1 MLRLILGEVGS
12 GKTGLLDRMIAGTV
26 AKKIRSYLIVPE
38 QSTVAAERRMAE
50 SVESDAPGS
59 MPKFAP
65 LVFEAT
71 NFTRL
76 ADTFFRSEGGLALRY
91 ADRTART
98 LAMWLALRRLTPTL
112 PEPPELDPASLD
124 RYLSVVR
131 ELSAGSIGPDR
142 LDEASDAIDDDRL
155 SGRLRD
161 VSRILSTYREILSE
175 HYADTENVLG
185 TLAEKMARS
194 DFFSGTAVFFDS
206 FTGFTEQQYAVIA
219 ALLGRADVTVTL
231 PLPADHAASLCYK
244 EPEKTID
251 RLTDLAVRAG
261 VPVDVTQLGGNRRAA
276 SEPIRHLTSHLFT
289 ADIKAHAR
297 EIPSDGSV
305 RIVEANDP
313 YDAARFVAADIL
325 KKTAEEHALYR
336 DFAVLSGDPE
346 LYRGILDV
354 DLARNGI
361 PFFFSRKTDLSA
373 LEPLKLV
380 TSAYRVV
387 TGDFRRGDVISVVKC
402 GFSGLSEREADE
414 LELYS
419 EVWSLSGDAFR
430 DPAPWKMN
438 PEGFTPQEETP
449 EMREKRYTYRWLD
462 DVNRAKEIVLP
473 PLRRLARR
481 SGKQSVPDH
490 CRAIYDFL
498 SELSVPNQLKER
510 ARLAAEDGDAERAE
524 LYDRFF
530 EVATDALETLSEVLS
545 DEAVSTEEFATLF
558 DLVCRTSDVGRIPSS
573 SDEVVIGS
581 ADLLRAGG
589 VRHVYLFGANEGEF
603 PGVVRGSGYFSET
616 DRERLAKV
624 GVEIGGSRELRASR
638 ELFGFLRAVSAPSSS
653 VTVVTNGLSSDLVTQ
668 RNPSSAVAR
677 IRALLPKGCDVIR
690 VSDLSPLSL
699 IRSREEALF
708 GIGRLSGDPLFP
720 PLEKALACDA
730 DARERAEKLV
740 GAAAQPL
747 SNLDRSLSREVARDL
762 FPDRMTLSHSRL
774 DAFHNCPLSYFC
786 DKILGLKTPEE
797 ATFGANH
804 VGLYVH
810 AVLEEFF
817 KRPRRDPESMGP
829 KEIHRFVGD
838 FSRDYLAKV
847 GQGRENTP
855 RLAYLFDKLR
865 LSTEL
870 LVQHVQ
876 EELYEGDFKKSFTE
890 LPLVPDD
897 RPEQLGDNP
906 TALRVTGVGE
916 DGGGTLYIRG
926 TVDRVDVAKIGDDAY
941 LRVVDYKTG
950 KKELDLRDV
959 DKGDSPQLLLYL
971 FALLK
976 NRNPAFE
983 KQLGVPMDRVHPA
996 AVRYLHAVTEKTK
1009 FDAPPASD
1017 DDVLEQYEKTITQ
1030 NGCYLDDD
1038 AVFRAMDR
1046 TDDHRFSPDPEQLRK
1061 NAKRADRKKTVAT
1074 EEEFRELLEKIEEN
1088 LRRDVGR
1095 MRSGCIPATPGADAC
1110 RRCKM
1115 APICRKEP
1123 GRAREAAEDGDA

>member
-12 GKTGLLDRMIAGTV
+12 GKTRELDRLIADAVRQKT
-26 AKKIRSYLIVPE
+26 RSYLIVPE
-38 QSTVAAERRMAE
+38 QSTVSAERRMAE
-50 SVESDAPGS
+50 NLPPDS
-59 MPKFAP
+59 P

-98 LAMWLALRRLTPTL
+98 LAMWLALRRLTPHL
-112 PEPPELDPASLD
+112 PEAPELDPASLD
-124 RYLSVVR
+124 RYLSVMR
-131 ELSAGSIGPDR
+131 ELTAGRVDAERLTQAADEIPD
-142 LDEASDAIDDDRL
+142 ERL

-161 VSRILSTYREILSE
+161 VSLILSTYREILSS

-206 FTGFTEQQYAVIA
+206 FTGFTEQQYAVIS
-219 ALLGRADVTVTL
+219 ALLGTADVTVTL
-231 PLPADHAASLCYK
+231 PLPVEYATSLCYK
-244 EPEKTID
+244 EPEKTLR
-251 RLTDLAVRAG
+251 RLTDLAKAAG
-261 VPVDVTQLGGNRRAA
+261 VRVDVTQLGGNIRTP

-289 ADIKAHAR
+289 ADLKAHASDL
-297 EIPSDGSV
+297 PSDGSV
-305 RIVEANDP
+305 RLVEANDP
-313 YDAARFVAADIL
+313 YEAARFVSADIL
-325 KKTAEEHALYR
+325 KKTAEDGSLFR

-361 PFFFSRKTDLSA
+361 PFFFSRKSDLSA

-402 GFSGLSEREADE
+402 GFSGLTDREADE

-438 PEGFTPQEETP
+438 PEGFERREENP
-449 EMREKRYTYRWLD
+449 EDRDKRYTYRWLD
-462 DVNRAKEIVLP
+462 DVNRAKEKVLP
-473 PLRRLARR
+473 PLRRLAGQ
-481 SGKQSVPDH
+481 SKKQSVPAH
-490 CRAIYDFL
+490 CRALYAFL
-498 SELSVPNQLKER
+498 SELSVPKQLLER
-510 ARLAAEDGDAERAE
+510 AVRAAEDGDRERAE

-530 EVATDALETLSEVLS
+530 DVATGALETLAEMLS
-545 DEAVSTEEFATLF
+545 DEVVTTDEFSTLF

-603 PGVVRGSGYFSET
+603 PGIVRGSGYFSET
-616 DRERLAKV
+616 DRERLAAV
-624 GVEIGGSRELRASR
+624 GVEIGGTRDLRASR
-638 ELFGFLRAVSAPSSS
+638 ELFGFLRAVSAPTAS
-653 VTVVTNGLSSDLVTQ
+653 VTVITNGLSADLVGQ
-668 RNPSSAVAR
+668 RTPSSAVAR
-677 IRALLPKGCDVIR
+677 IRALLPDGYDEIK
-690 VSDLSPLSL
+690 VSDLPPIAL
-699 IRSREEALF
+699 IRSREGALF
-708 GIGRLSGDPLFP
+708 DVGRLSDDPLFP
-720 PLEKALACDA
+720 PLTRALAD
-730 DARERAEKLV
+730 DGDVKERAEKLV
-740 GAAAQPL
+740 RAAKRSISNNDLLL
-747 SNLDRSLSREVARDL
+747 SKEVAEGL

-774 DAFHNCPLSYFC
+774 DAFHDCPFSYFL
-786 DKILGLKTPEE
+786 DRVLGLKATEE

-804 VGLYVH
+804 IGLYVH

-817 KRPRRDPESMGP
+817 HRPDRDPESMGP
-829 KEIHRFVGD
+829 KEIRRFVED
-838 FSRDYLAKV
+838 FSRDYLAGV
-847 GQGRENTP
+847 GQGLENTP

-865 LSTEL
+865 RSTEL

-876 EELYEGDFKKSFTE
+876 EEISEGEFNRSFTE

-897 RPEQLGDNP
+897 VPEKLADNP
-906 TALRVTGVGE
+906 TALRVTGFTD
-916 DGGGTLYIRG
+916 DGGGTLYVNG
-926 TVDRVDVAKIGDDAY
+926 TVDRVDVAKLGDDVY

-950 KKELDLRDV
+950 SKELDLKDV
-959 DKGDSPQLLLYL
+959 ERGDSPQLLLYL

-976 NRNPAFE
+976 NRNADFE
-983 KQLGVPMDRVHPA
+983 KKLGVPMDRVHPA
-996 AVRYLHAVTEKTK
+996 AVRYLHAVTEKAK
-1009 FDAPPASD
+1009 LDVPPKSD
-1017 DDVLEQYEKTITQ
+1017 DAVLEEYEKTITQ

-1038 AVFRAMDR
+1038 AVFRAMDHS
-1046 TDDHRFSPDPEQLRK
+1046 DDHRFSPDPAELRK
-1061 NAKRADRKKTVAT
+1061 KANSKKGKKLLAT
-1074 EEEFRELLEKIEEN
+1074 EPEFEKLLEKIEEN
-1088 LRRDVGR
+1088 LRADVKR
-1095 MRSGCIPATPGADAC
+1095 MRSGCIPATPGVAAC
-1110 RRCKM
+1110 RYCRM
-1115 APICRKEP
+1115 ASVCRKAP
-1123 GRAREAAEDGDA
+1123 GLAFDPSDEGD

>member
-12 GKTGLLDRMIAGTV
+12 GKTRELDRLIADAVRQKT
-26 AKKIRSYLIVPE
+26 RSYLIVPE
-38 QSTVAAERRMAE
+38 QSTVSAERRMAE
-50 SVESDAPGS
+50 NLPPDS
-59 MPKFAP
+59 P

-98 LAMWLALRRLTPTL
+98 LAMWLALRRLTPQL

-124 RYLSVVR
+124 RYLSVMR
-131 ELSAGSIGPDR
+131 ELTAGRVDAERLTQAADEIPD
-142 LDEASDAIDDDRL
+142 ERL

-161 VSRILSTYREILSE
+161 VSLILSTYREILSA

-206 FTGFTEQQYAVIA
+206 FTGFTEQQYAVIS
-219 ALLGRADVTVTL
+219 ALLGTADVTVTL
-231 PLPADHAASLCYK
+231 PLPVEYATSLCYK
-244 EPEKTID
+244 EPEKTLR
-251 RLTDLAVRAG
+251 RLTDLAKAAG
-261 VPVDVTQLGGNRRAA
+261 VRVDVTQLGGNIRTP

-289 ADIKAHAR
+289 ADLKAHASDL
-297 EIPSDGSV
+297 PSDGSV
-305 RIVEANDP
+305 RLVEANDP
-313 YDAARFVAADIL
+313 YEAARFVSADIL
-325 KKTAEEHALYR
+325 KKTAEDGSLFR

-361 PFFFSRKTDLSA
+361 PFFFSRKSDLSA

-402 GFSGLSEREADE
+402 GFSGLTDREADE

-438 PEGFTPQEETP
+438 PEGFERREENP
-449 EMREKRYTYRWLD
+449 EDRDKRYTYRWLD
-462 DVNRAKEIVLP
+462 DVNRAKEKVLP
-473 PLRRLARR
+473 PLRRLAGQ
-481 SGKQSVPDH
+481 SKKQSVPAH
-490 CRAIYDFL
+490 CRALYAFL
-498 SELSVPNQLKER
+498 SELSVPKQLLER
-510 ARLAAEDGDAERAE
+510 AVRAAEDGDRERAE

-530 EVATDALETLSEVLS
+530 DVATGALETLAEMLS
-545 DEAVSTEEFATLF
+545 DEVVTTDEFSTLF

-603 PGVVRGSGYFSET
+603 PGIVRGSGYFSET
-616 DRERLAKV
+616 DRERLAAV
-624 GVEIGGSRELRASR
+624 GVEIGGTRDLRASR
-638 ELFGFLRAVSAPSSS
+638 ELFGFLRAVSAPTAS
-653 VTVVTNGLSSDLVTQ
+653 VTVITNGLSADLVGQ
-668 RNPSSAVAR
+668 RTPSSAVAR
-677 IRALLPKGCDVIR
+677 IRALLPDGYDEIK
-690 VSDLSPLSL
+690 VSDLPPIAL
-699 IRSREEALF
+699 IRSREGALF
-708 GIGRLSGDPLFP
+708 DVGRLSDDPLFP
-720 PLEKALACDA
+720 PLTRALAD
-730 DARERAEKLV
+730 DGDVKERAEKLV
-740 GAAAQPL
+740 RAAKRSISNYDLLL
-747 SNLDRSLSREVARDL
+747 SKEVAEGL

-774 DAFHNCPLSYFC
+774 DAFHDCPFSYFL
-786 DKILGLKTPEE
+786 DRVLGLKATEE

-804 VGLYVH
+804 IGLYVH

-817 KRPRRDPESMGP
+817 HRPDRDPESMGP
-829 KEIHRFVGD
+829 KEIRRFVED
-838 FSRDYLAKV
+838 FSRDYLAGV
-847 GQGRENTP
+847 GQGLENTP

-865 LSTEL
+865 RSTEL

-876 EELYEGDFKKSFTE
+876 EEISEGEFNRSFTE

-897 RPEQLGDNP
+897 VPEKLADNP
-906 TALRVTGVGE
+906 TALRVTGFTD
-916 DGGGTLYIRG
+916 DGGGTLYVNG
-926 TVDRVDVAKIGDDAY
+926 TVDRVDVAKLGDDVY

-950 KKELDLRDV
+950 SKELDLKDV
-959 DKGDSPQLLLYL
+959 ERGDSPQLLLYL

-976 NRNPAFE
+976 NRNADFE
-983 KQLGVPMDRVHPA
+983 KKLGVPMDRVHPA
-996 AVRYLHAVTEKTK
+996 AVRYLHAVTEKAK
-1009 FDAPPASD
+1009 LDVPPESD
-1017 DDVLEQYEKTITQ
+1017 DAVLEEYEKTITQ

-1038 AVFRAMDR
+1038 AVFRAMDHS
-1046 TDDHRFSPDPEQLRK
+1046 DDHRFSPDPAELRK
-1061 NAKRADRKKTVAT
+1061 KANSKKGKKLLAT
-1074 EEEFRELLEKIEEN
+1074 EPEFEKLLEKIEEN
-1088 LRRDVGR
+1088 LRADVKR
-1095 MRSGCIPATPGADAC
+1095 MRSGCIPATPGVAAC
-1110 RRCKM
+1110 RYCRM
-1115 APICRKEP
+1115 ASVCRKAP
-1123 GRAREAAEDGDA
+1123 GLAFDPSDEGD

>member
-12 GKTGLLDRMIAGTV
+12 GKTRELDRLIADAVRQKT
-26 AKKIRSYLIVPE
+26 RSYLIVPE
-38 QSTVAAERRMAE
+38 QSTVSAERRMAE
-50 SVESDAPGS
+50 NLPPDS
-59 MPKFAP
+59 P

-98 LAMWLALRRLTPTL
+98 LAMWLALRRLTPRL

-124 RYLSVVR
+124 RYLSVMR
-131 ELSAGSIGPDR
+131 ELTAGRVDAERLTQAADEIPD
-142 LDEASDAIDDDRL
+142 ERL

-161 VSRILSTYREILSE
+161 VSLILSTYREILSS

-206 FTGFTEQQYAVIA
+206 FTGFTEQQYAVIS
-219 ALLGRADVTVTL
+219 ALLGTADVTVTL
-231 PLPADHAASLCYK
+231 PLPVEYATSLCYK
-244 EPEKTID
+244 EPEKTLR
-251 RLTDLAVRAG
+251 RLTDLAKAAG
-261 VPVDVTQLGGNRRAA
+261 VRVDVTQLGGNIRTP

-289 ADIKAHAR
+289 ADLKAHASDL
-297 EIPSDGSV
+297 PSDGSV
-305 RIVEANDP
+305 RLVEANDP
-313 YDAARFVAADIL
+313 YEAARFVSADIL
-325 KKTAEEHALYR
+325 KKTAEDGSLFR

-361 PFFFSRKTDLSA
+361 PFFFSRKSDLSA

-402 GFSGLSEREADE
+402 GFSGLTDREADE

-438 PEGFTPQEETP
+438 PEGFERREENP
-449 EMREKRYTYRWLD
+449 EDRDKRYTYRWLD
-462 DVNRAKEIVLP
+462 DVNRAKEKVLP
-473 PLRRLARR
+473 PLRRLAGQ
-481 SGKQSVPDH
+481 SKKQSVPAH
-490 CRAIYDFL
+490 CRALYAFL
-498 SELSVPNQLKER
+498 SELSVPKQLLER
-510 ARLAAEDGDAERAE
+510 AVRAAEDGDRERAE

-530 EVATDALETLSEVLS
+530 DVATGALETLAEMLS
-545 DEAVSTEEFATLF
+545 DEVVTTDEFSTLF

-603 PGVVRGSGYFSET
+603 PGIVRGSGYFSET
-616 DRERLAKV
+616 DRERLAAV
-624 GVEIGGSRELRASR
+624 GVEIGGTRDLRASR
-638 ELFGFLRAVSAPSSS
+638 ELFGFLRAVSAPTAS
-653 VTVVTNGLSSDLVTQ
+653 VTVITNGLSADLVGQ
-668 RNPSSAVAR
+668 RTPSSAVAR
-677 IRALLPKGCDVIR
+677 IRALLPDGYDEIK
-690 VSDLSPLSL
+690 VSDLPPIAL
-699 IRSREEALF
+699 IRSREGALF
-708 GIGRLSGDPLFP
+708 DVGRLSDDPLFP
-720 PLEKALACDA
+720 PLTRALAD
-730 DARERAEKLV
+730 DGDVKERAEKLV
-740 GAAAQPL
+740 RAAKRSISNNDLLL
-747 SNLDRSLSREVARDL
+747 SKEVAEGL

-774 DAFHNCPLSYFC
+774 DAFHDCPFSYFL
-786 DKILGLKTPEE
+786 DRVLGLKATEE

-804 VGLYVH
+804 IGLYVH

-817 KRPRRDPESMGP
+817 HRPDRDPESMGP
-829 KEIHRFVGD
+829 KEIRRFVED
-838 FSRDYLAKV
+838 FSRDYLAGV
-847 GQGRENTP
+847 GQGLENTP

-865 LSTEL
+865 RSTEL

-876 EELYEGDFKKSFTE
+876 EEISEGEFNRSFTE

-897 RPEQLGDNP
+897 VPEKLADNP
-906 TALRVTGVGE
+906 TALRVTGFTD
-916 DGGGTLYIRG
+916 DGGGTLYVNG
-926 TVDRVDVAKIGDDAY
+926 TVDRVDVAKLGDDVY

-950 KKELDLRDV
+950 SKELDLKDV
-959 DKGDSPQLLLYL
+959 ERGDSPQLLLYL

-976 NRNPAFE
+976 NRNADFE
-983 KQLGVPMDRVHPA
+983 KKLGVPMDRVHPA
-996 AVRYLHAVTEKTK
+996 AVRYLHAVTEKAK
-1009 FDAPPASD
+1009 LDVPPESD
-1017 DDVLEQYEKTITQ
+1017 DAVLEEYEKTITQ

-1038 AVFRAMDR
+1038 AVFRAMDHS
-1046 TDDHRFSPDPEQLRK
+1046 DDHRFSPDPAELRK
-1061 NAKRADRKKTVAT
+1061 KANSKKGKKLLAT
-1074 EEEFRELLEKIEEN
+1074 EPEFEKLLEKIEEN
-1088 LRRDVGR
+1088 LRADVKR
-1095 MRSGCIPATPGADAC
+1095 MRSGCIPATPGVAAC
-1110 RRCKM
+1110 RYCRM
-1115 APICRKEP
+1115 ASVCRKAP
-1123 GRAREAAEDGDA
+1123 GLAFDPSDEGD

>member
-12 GKTGLLDRMIAGTV
+12 GKTRELDRLIADAVRQKT
-26 AKKIRSYLIVPE
+26 RSYLIVPE
-38 QSTVAAERRMAE
+38 QSTVSAERRMAE
-50 SVESDAPGS
+50 NLPPDS
-59 MPKFAP
+59 P

-98 LAMWLALRRLTPTL
+98 LAMWLALRRLTPHL
-112 PEPPELDPASLD
+112 PEAPELDPASLD
-124 RYLSVVR
+124 RYLSVMR
-131 ELSAGSIGPDR
+131 ELTAGRVDAERLTQAADEIPD
-142 LDEASDAIDDDRL
+142 ERL

-161 VSRILSTYREILSE
+161 VSLILSTYREILSA

-206 FTGFTEQQYAVIA
+206 FTGFTEQQYAVIS
-219 ALLGRADVTVTL
+219 ALLGTADVTVTL
-231 PLPADHAASLCYK
+231 PLPVEYATSLCYK
-244 EPEKTID
+244 EPEKTLR
-251 RLTDLAVRAG
+251 RLTDLAKAAG
-261 VPVDVTQLGGNRRAA
+261 VRVDVTQLGGNIRTP

-289 ADIKAHAR
+289 ADLKAHASDL
-297 EIPSDGSV
+297 PSDGSV
-305 RIVEANDP
+305 RLVEANDP
-313 YDAARFVAADIL
+313 YEAARFVSADIL
-325 KKTAEEHALYR
+325 KKTAEDGSLFR

-361 PFFFSRKTDLSA
+361 PFFFSRKSDLSA

-402 GFSGLSEREADE
+402 GFSGLTDREADE

-438 PEGFTPQEETP
+438 PEGFERREENP
-449 EMREKRYTYRWLD
+449 EDRDKRYTYRWLD
-462 DVNRAKEIVLP
+462 DVNRAKEKVLP
-473 PLRRLARR
+473 PLRRLAGQ
-481 SGKQSVPDH
+481 SKKQSVPAH
-490 CRAIYDFL
+490 CRALYAFL
-498 SELSVPNQLKER
+498 SELSVPKQLLER
-510 ARLAAEDGDAERAE
+510 AVRAAEDGDRERAE

-530 EVATDALETLSEVLS
+530 DVATGALETLAEMLS
-545 DEAVSTEEFATLF
+545 DEVVTTDEFSTLF

-603 PGVVRGSGYFSET
+603 PGIVRGSGYFSET
-616 DRERLAKV
+616 DRERLAAV
-624 GVEIGGSRELRASR
+624 GVEIGGTRDLRASR
-638 ELFGFLRAVSAPSSS
+638 ELFGFLRAVSAPTAS
-653 VTVVTNGLSSDLVTQ
+653 VTVITNGLSADLVGQ

-677 IRALLPKGCDVIR
+677 IRALLPVGFDEIK
-690 VSDLSPLSL
+690 VSDLPPIAL
-699 IRSREEALF
+699 IRSREGALF
-708 GIGRLSGDPLFP
+708 DVGRLSDDPLFS
-720 PLEKALACDA
+720 PLTRALAD
-730 DARERAEKLV
+730 DGDVKERAEKLV
-740 GAAAQPL
+740 RAAKRSISNYDLLL
-747 SNLDRSLSREVARDL
+747 SKEVAEGL

-774 DAFHNCPLSYFC
+774 DAFHDCPFSYFL
-786 DKILGLKTPEE
+786 DRVLGLKATEE

-804 VGLYVH
+804 IGLYVH

-817 KRPRRDPESMGP
+817 HRPDRDPESMGP
-829 KEIHRFVGD
+829 KEIRRFVED
-838 FSRDYLAKV
+838 FSRDYLAGV
-847 GQGRENTP
+847 GQGLENTP

-865 LSTEL
+865 RSTEL

-876 EELYEGDFKKSFTE
+876 EEISEGEFNRSFTE

-897 RPEQLGDNP
+897 VPEKLADNP
-906 TALRVTGVGE
+906 TALRVTGFTD
-916 DGGGTLYIRG
+916 DGGGTLYVNG
-926 TVDRVDVAKIGDDAY
+926 TVDRVDVAKLGDDVY

-950 KKELDLRDV
+950 SKELDLKDV
-959 DKGDSPQLLLYL
+959 ERGDSPQLLLYL

-976 NRNPAFE
+976 NRNADFE
-983 KQLGVPMDRVHPA
+983 KKLGVPMDRVHPA
-996 AVRYLHAVTEKTK
+996 AVRYLHAVTEKAK
-1009 FDAPPASD
+1009 LDVPPESD
-1017 DDVLEQYEKTITQ
+1017 DAVLEEYEKTITQ

-1038 AVFRAMDR
+1038 AVFRAMDHS
-1046 TDDHRFSPDPEQLRK
+1046 DDHRFSPDPAELRK
-1061 NAKRADRKKTVAT
+1061 KANSKKGKKLLAT
-1074 EEEFRELLEKIEEN
+1074 ELEFEKLLEKIEEN
-1088 LRRDVGR
+1088 LRADVKR
-1095 MRSGCIPATPGADAC
+1095 MRSGCIPATPGVAAC
-1110 RRCKM
+1110 RYCRM
-1115 APICRKEP
+1115 ASVCRKAP
-1123 GRAREAAEDGDA
+1123 GLAFDPSDEGD

>member
-12 GKTGLLDRMIAGTV
+12 GKTRELDRLIADAVRQKT
-26 AKKIRSYLIVPE
+26 RSYLIVPE
-38 QSTVAAERRMAE
+38 QSTVSAERRMAE
-50 SVESDAPGS
+50 NLPPDS
-59 MPKFAP
+59 P

-98 LAMWLALRRLTPTL
+98 LAMWLALRRLTPHL
-112 PEPPELDPASLD
+112 PEAPELDPASLD
-124 RYLSVVR
+124 RYLSVMR
-131 ELSAGSIGPDR
+131 ELTAGRVDAERLTQAADEIPD
-142 LDEASDAIDDDRL
+142 ERL

-161 VSRILSTYREILSE
+161 VSLILSTYREILSS

-206 FTGFTEQQYAVIA
+206 FTGFTEQQYAVIS
-219 ALLGRADVTVTL
+219 ALLGTADVTVTL
-231 PLPADHAASLCYK
+231 PLPVEYATSLCYK
-244 EPEKTID
+244 EPEKTLR
-251 RLTDLAVRAG
+251 RLTDLAKAAG
-261 VPVDVTQLGGNRRAA
+261 VRVDVTQLGGNIRTP

-289 ADIKAHAR
+289 ADLKAHASDL
-297 EIPSDGSV
+297 PSDGSV
-305 RIVEANDP
+305 RLVEANDP
-313 YDAARFVAADIL
+313 YEAARFVSADIL
-325 KKTAEEHALYR
+325 KKTAEDGSLFR

-361 PFFFSRKTDLSA
+361 PFFFSRKSDLSA

-402 GFSGLSEREADE
+402 GFSGLTDREADE

-438 PEGFTPQEETP
+438 PEGFERREENP
-449 EMREKRYTYRWLD
+449 EDRDKRYTYRWLD
-462 DVNRAKEIVLP
+462 DVNRAKEKVLP
-473 PLRRLARR
+473 PLRRLAGQ
-481 SGKQSVPDH
+481 SKKQSVPAH
-490 CRAIYDFL
+490 CRALYAFL
-498 SELSVPNQLKER
+498 SELSVPKQLLER
-510 ARLAAEDGDAERAE
+510 AVRAAEDGDRERAE

-530 EVATDALETLSEVLS
+530 DVATGALETLAEMLS
-545 DEAVSTEEFATLF
+545 DEVVTTDEFSTLF

-603 PGVVRGSGYFSET
+603 PGIVRGSGYFSET
-616 DRERLAKV
+616 DRERLAAV
-624 GVEIGGSRELRASR
+624 GVEIGGTRDLRASR
-638 ELFGFLRAVSAPSSS
+638 ELFGFLRAVSAPTAS
-653 VTVVTNGLSSDLVTQ
+653 VTVITNGLSADLVGQ

-677 IRALLPKGCDVIR
+677 IRALLPDGYDEIK
-690 VSDLSPLSL
+690 VSDLPPIAL
-699 IRSREEALF
+699 IRSREGALF
-708 GIGRLSGDPLFP
+708 DVGRLSDDPLFP
-720 PLEKALACDA
+720 PLTRALAD
-730 DARERAEKLV
+730 DGDVKERAEKLV
-740 GAAAQPL
+740 RAAKRSISNNDLLL
-747 SNLDRSLSREVARDL
+747 SKEVAEGL

-774 DAFHNCPLSYFC
+774 DAFHDCPFSYFL
-786 DKILGLKTPEE
+786 DRVLGLKATEE

-804 VGLYVH
+804 IGLYVH

-817 KRPRRDPESMGP
+817 HRPDRDPESMGP
-829 KEIHRFVGD
+829 KEIRRFVED
-838 FSRDYLAKV
+838 FSRDYLAGV
-847 GQGRENTP
+847 GQGLENTP

-865 LSTEL
+865 RSTEL

-876 EELYEGDFKKSFTE
+876 EEISEGEFNRSFTE

-897 RPEQLGDNP
+897 VPEKLADNP
-906 TALRVTGVGE
+906 TALRVTGFTD
-916 DGGGTLYIRG
+916 DGGGTLYVNG
-926 TVDRVDVAKIGDDAY
+926 TVDRVDVAKLGDDVY

-950 KKELDLRDV
+950 SKELDLKDV
-959 DKGDSPQLLLYL
+959 ERGDSPQLLLYL

-976 NRNPAFE
+976 NRNADFE
-983 KQLGVPMDRVHPA
+983 KKLGVPMDRVHPA
-996 AVRYLHAVTEKTK
+996 AVRYLHAVTEKAK
-1009 FDAPPASD
+1009 LDVPPESD
-1017 DDVLEQYEKTITQ
+1017 DAVLEEYEKTITQ

-1038 AVFRAMDR
+1038 AVFRAMDHS
-1046 TDDHRFSPDPEQLRK
+1046 DDHRFSPDPAELRK
-1061 NAKRADRKKTVAT
+1061 KANSKKGKKLLAT
-1074 EEEFRELLEKIEEN
+1074 ELEFEKLLEKIEEN
-1088 LRRDVGR
+1088 LRADVKR
-1095 MRSGCIPATPGADAC
+1095 MRSGCIPATPGVAAC
-1110 RRCKM
+1110 RYCRM
-1115 APICRKEP
+1115 ASVCRKAP
-1123 GRAREAAEDGDA
+1123 GLAFDPSDEGD

>member
-12 GKTGLLDRMIAGTV
+12 GKTRELDRLIADAVRQKT
-26 AKKIRSYLIVPE
+26 RSYLIVPE
-38 QSTVAAERRMAE
+38 QSTVSAERRMAE
-50 SVESDAPGS
+50 NLPPDS
-59 MPKFAP
+59 P

-98 LAMWLALRRLTPTL
+98 LAMWLALRRLTPHL

-124 RYLSVVR
+124 RYLSVMR
-131 ELSAGSIGPDR
+131 ELTAGRVDAERLTQAADEIPDG
-142 LDEASDAIDDDRL
+142 RL

-161 VSRILSTYREILSE
+161 VSLILSTYREILSA

-185 TLAEKMARS
+185 TLAEKMACS

-206 FTGFTEQQYAVIA
+206 FTGFTEQQYAVIS
-219 ALLGRADVTVTL
+219 ALLGTADVTVTL
-231 PLPADHAASLCYK
+231 PLPVEYATSLCYK
-244 EPEKTID
+244 EPEKALR
-251 RLTDLAVRAG
+251 RLTDLAKAAG
-261 VPVDVTQLGGNRRAA
+261 VRVDVTQLGGNIRTP

-289 ADIKAHAR
+289 ADLKAHASDL
-297 EIPSDGSV
+297 PSDGSV
-305 RIVEANDP
+305 RLVEANDP
-313 YDAARFVAADIL
+313 YEAARFVSADIL
-325 KKTAEEHALYR
+325 KKTAEDGSLFR

-361 PFFFSRKTDLSA
+361 PFFFSRKSDLSA

-402 GFSGLSEREADE
+402 GFSGLTDREADE

-430 DPAPWKMN
+430 DPAPWEMN
-438 PEGFTPQEETP
+438 PEGFERREENP
-449 EMREKRYTYRWLD
+449 EDRDKRYTYRWLD
-462 DVNRAKEIVLP
+462 DVNRTKEKVLP
-473 PLRRLARR
+473 PLRRLAGQ
-481 SGKQSVPDH
+481 SKKQSVPAH
-490 CRAIYDFL
+490 CRALYAFL
-498 SELSVPNQLKER
+498 SELSVPKQLLER
-510 ARLAAEDGDAERAE
+510 AVRAAEDGDRERAE

-530 EVATDALETLSEVLS
+530 DVATGALETLAEMLS
-545 DEAVSTEEFATLF
+545 DEVVTTDEFSTLF

-603 PGVVRGSGYFSET
+603 PGIVRGSGYFSET
-616 DRERLAKV
+616 DRERLAAV
-624 GVEIGGSRELRASR
+624 GVEIGGTRDLRASR
-638 ELFGFLRAVSAPSSS
+638 ELFGFLRAVSAPTAS
-653 VTVVTNGLSSDLVTQ
+653 VTVITNGLSADLVGQ

-677 IRALLPKGCDVIR
+677 IRALLPVGFDEIK
-690 VSDLSPLSL
+690 VSDLPPIAL
-699 IRSREEALF
+699 IRSREGALF
-708 GIGRLSGDPLFP
+708 DVGRLSDDPLFS
-720 PLEKALACDA
+720 PLTRALAD
-730 DARERAEKLV
+730 DGDVKERAEKLV
-740 GAAAQPL
+740 RAAKRPISNYDLLL
-747 SNLDRSLSREVARDL
+747 SKEVAEGL

-774 DAFHNCPLSYFC
+774 DAFHDCPFSYFL
-786 DKILGLKTPEE
+786 DRVLGLKATEE

-804 VGLYVH
+804 IGLYVH

-817 KRPRRDPESMGP
+817 HRPDRDPESMGP
-829 KEIHRFVGD
+829 KEIRRFVED
-838 FSRDYLAKV
+838 FSRDYLAGV
-847 GQGRENTP
+847 GQGLENTP

-865 LSTEL
+865 RSTEL

-876 EELYEGDFKKSFTE
+876 EEISEGEFNRSFTE

-897 RPEQLGDNP
+897 VPEKLADNP
-906 TALRVTGVGE
+906 TALRVTGFTD
-916 DGGGTLYIRG
+916 DGGGTLYVNG
-926 TVDRVDVAKIGDDAY
+926 TVDRVDVAKLGDDVY

-950 KKELDLRDV
+950 SKELDLKDV
-959 DKGDSPQLLLYL
+959 ERGDSPQLLLYL

-976 NRNPAFE
+976 NRNADFE
-983 KQLGVPMDRVHPA
+983 KKLGVPMERVHPA
-996 AVRYLHAVTEKTK
+996 AVRYLHAVTEKAK
-1009 FDAPPASD
+1009 LDVPPESD
-1017 DDVLEQYEKTITQ
+1017 DAVLEEYEKTITQ

-1038 AVFRAMDR
+1038 AVFRAMDHS
-1046 TDDHRFSPDPEQLRK
+1046 DDHRFSPDPAELRK
-1061 NAKRADRKKTVAT
+1061 KANSKKGKKLLAT
-1074 EEEFRELLEKIEEN
+1074 EPEFEKLLEKIEEN
-1088 LRRDVGR
+1088 LRADVKR
-1095 MRSGCIPATPGADAC
+1095 MRSGCIPATPGVAAC
-1110 RRCKM
+1110 RYCRM
-1115 APICRKEP
+1115 ASVCRKAP
-1123 GRAREAAEDGDA
+1123 GLAFDPSDEGD

>member
-12 GKTGLLDRMIAGTV
+12 GKTRELDRLIADAVRQKT
-26 AKKIRSYLIVPE
+26 RSYLIVPE
-38 QSTVAAERRMAE
+38 QSTVSAERRMAE
-50 SVESDAPGS
+50 NLPPDS
-59 MPKFAP
+59 P

-98 LAMWLALRRLTPTL
+98 LAMWLALRRLTPRL

-124 RYLSVVR
+124 RYLSVMR
-131 ELSAGSIGPDR
+131 ELTAGRVDAERLTQAADEIPD
-142 LDEASDAIDDDRL
+142 ERL

-161 VSRILSTYREILSE
+161 VSLILSTYREILSA

-206 FTGFTEQQYAVIA
+206 FTGFTEQQYAVIS
-219 ALLGRADVTVTL
+219 ALLGKADVTVTL
-231 PLPADHAASLCYK
+231 PLPVEYATSLCYK
-244 EPEKTID
+244 EPEKTLR
-251 RLTDLAVRAG
+251 RLTDLAKAAG
-261 VPVDVTQLGGNRRAA
+261 VRVDVTQLGGNIRTP
-276 SEPIRHLTSHLFT
+276 SELIRHLTSHLFT
-289 ADIKAHAR
+289 ADLKAHASDL
-297 EIPSDGSV
+297 PSDGSV
-305 RIVEANDP
+305 RLVEANDP
-313 YDAARFVAADIL
+313 YEAARFVSADIL
-325 KKTAEEHALYR
+325 KKTAEDGSLFR

-361 PFFFSRKTDLSA
+361 PFFFSRKSDLSA

-402 GFSGLSEREADE
+402 GFSGLTDREADE

-438 PEGFTPQEETP
+438 PEGFERREENP
-449 EMREKRYTYRWLD
+449 EDRDKRYTYRWLD
-462 DVNRAKEIVLP
+462 DVNRAKEKVLP
-473 PLRRLARR
+473 PLRRLAEQ
-481 SGKQSVPDH
+481 SKKQSVPAH
-490 CRAIYDFL
+490 CRALYAFL
-498 SELSVPNQLKER
+498 SELSVPKQLLER
-510 ARLAAEDGDAERAE
+510 AVRAAEDGDRERAE

-530 EVATDALETLSEVLS
+530 DVATGALETLAEMLS
-545 DEAVSTEEFATLF
+545 DEVVTTDEFSTLF

-603 PGVVRGSGYFSET
+603 PGIVRGSGYFSET
-616 DRERLAKV
+616 DRERLAAV
-624 GVEIGGSRELRASR
+624 GVEIGGTRDLRASR
-638 ELFGFLRAVSAPSSS
+638 ELFGFLRAVSAPTAS
-653 VTVVTNGLSSDLVTQ
+653 VTVITNGLSADLVGQ

-677 IRALLPKGCDVIR
+677 IRALLPDGYDEIK
-690 VSDLSPLSL
+690 VSDLPPIAL
-699 IRSREEALF
+699 IRSREGALF
-708 GIGRLSGDPLFP
+708 DVGRLSDDPLFS
-720 PLEKALACDA
+720 PLTRALAEDG
-730 DARERAEKLV
+730 DVKERAEKLV
-740 GAAAQPL
+740 RAAKRPISNYDLLL
-747 SNLDRSLSREVARDL
+747 SKEVAEGL

-774 DAFHNCPLSYFC
+774 DAFHDCPFSYFL
-786 DKILGLKTPEE
+786 DRVLGLKATEE

-804 VGLYVH
+804 IGLYVH

-817 KRPRRDPESMGP
+817 HRPDRDPESMGP
-829 KEIHRFVGD
+829 KEIRRFVED
-838 FSRDYLAKV
+838 FSRDYLAGV
-847 GQGRENTP
+847 GQGLENTP

-865 LSTEL
+865 RSTEL

-876 EELYEGDFKKSFTE
+876 EEISEGEFNRSFTE

-897 RPEQLGDNP
+897 VPEKLADNP
-906 TALRVTGVGE
+906 TALRVTGFTD
-916 DGGGTLYIRG
+916 DGGGTLYVNG
-926 TVDRVDVAKIGDDAY
+926 TVDRVDVAKLGDDVY

-950 KKELDLRDV
+950 SKELDLKDV
-959 DKGDSPQLLLYL
+959 ERGDSPQLLLYL

-976 NRNPAFE
+976 NRNADFE
-983 KQLGVPMDRVHPA
+983 KKLGVPMDRVHPA
-996 AVRYLHAVTEKTK
+996 AVRYLHAVTEKAK
-1009 FDAPPASD
+1009 LDVPPESD
-1017 DDVLEQYEKTITQ
+1017 DAVLEEYEKTITQ

-1038 AVFRAMDR
+1038 AVFRAMDHS
-1046 TDDHRFSPDPEQLRK
+1046 DDHRFSPDPAELRK
-1061 NAKRADRKKTVAT
+1061 KANSKKGKKLLAT
-1074 EEEFRELLEKIEEN
+1074 EPEFEKLLEKIEEN
-1088 LRRDVGR
+1088 LRADVKR
-1095 MRSGCIPATPGADAC
+1095 MRSGCIPATPGTNAC
-1110 RRCKM
+1110 RYCRM
-1115 APICRKEP
+1115 ASVCRKAP
-1123 GRAREAAEDGDA
+1123 GLAFDPSDEGD

>member
-12 GKTGLLDRMIAGTV
+12 GKTRELDRLIADAV
-26 AKKIRSYLIVPE
+26 RKKTRSYLIVPE
-38 QSTVAAERRMAE
+38 QSTVSAERRMAE
-50 SVESDAPGS
+50 NLPPYS
-59 MPKFAP
+59 P

-98 LAMWLALRRLTPTL
+98 LAMWLALRRLTPRL

-124 RYLSVVR
+124 RYLSVMR
-131 ELSAGSIGPDR
+131 ELSAGRVGADR
-142 LDEASDAIDDDRL
+142 LTQAADEIGDERL

-161 VSRILSTYREILSE
+161 VSLILSTYREILSA

-206 FTGFTEQQYAVIA
+206 FTGFTEQQYAVID
-219 ALLGRADVTVTL
+219 ALLRVADVTVTL

-244 EPEKTID
+244 EPEKTFD
-251 RLTDLAVRAG
+251 RLTELARAAG
-261 VPVDVTQLGGNRRAA
+261 VRVDLTQLGGNIRTS
-276 SEPIRHLTSHLFT
+276 SEPIRHLTAHLFT
-289 ADIKAHAR
+289 ADLKAHAS
-297 EIPSDGSV
+297 ETPSDGSV
-305 RIVEANDP
+305 RLVEANDP
-313 YDAARFVAADIL
+313 YEAARFVSADIL
-325 KKTAEEHALYR
+325 KRTAEEGALFR

-354 DLARNGI
+354 DFARNGI

-402 GFSGLSEREADE
+402 GFSGLTDREADE

-419 EVWSLSGDAFR
+419 EVWALSGDAFR
-430 DPAPWKMN
+430 DPAPWEMN
-438 PEGFTPQEETP
+438 PEGFKQREEKP
-449 EMREKRYTYRWLD
+449 EARDKSYTYRRLE
-462 DVNRAKEIVLP
+462 DVNRAKEKVLP
-473 PLRRLARR
+473 ALRRLAAG
-481 SGKQSVPDH
+481 STKQSVPEH
-490 CRAIYDFL
+490 CRALYAFL
-498 SELSVPNQLKER
+498 SELSVPKQLLER
-510 ARLAAEDGDAERAE
+510 AVRAAEDGDRERAE

-530 EVATDALETLSEVLS
+530 AVATAALETLSEMLS
-545 DEAVSTEEFATLF
+545 DEVVTTDEFSTLF

-603 PGVVRGSGYFSET
+603 PGIVRGSGYFSET

-638 ELFGFLRAVSAPSSS
+638 ELFGFLRALSAPSAS
-653 VTVVTNGLSSDLVTQ
+653 VTVLTNGLSADLVGQ

-677 IRALLPKGCDVIR
+677 IRALLPHGFDEIK
-690 VSDLSPLSL
+690 VSDLPPLFL
-699 IRSREEALF
+699 IRSREAALF
-708 GIGRLSGDPLFP
+708 DVGRLSGDPLFP
-720 PLEKALACDA
+720 PLERALSDGAGDA
-730 DARERAEKLV
+730 KERAEKLV
-740 GAAAQPL
+740 RATKRSI
-747 SNLDRSLSREVARDL
+747 SNYDLRLSREVAEEL

-774 DAFHNCPLSYFC
+774 DAFHDCPFSYFL
-786 DKILGLKTPEE
+786 DRVLGLKTTEE

-804 VGLYVH
+804 IGLYVH

-817 KRPRRDPESMGP
+817 NRPDRDPERMGP
-829 KEIHRFVGD
+829 KEIRRFVED
-838 FSRDYLAKV
+838 FSRDYLSGV
-847 GQGRENTP
+847 GQGLENTP

-865 LSTEL
+865 RSTEL

-876 EELYEGDFKKSFTE
+876 EEISEGEFNRSFTE

-897 RPEQLGDNP
+897 LAEDLADNP
-906 TALRVTGVGE
+906 TALRVTGFTD
-916 DGGGTLYIRG
+916 DGGGTLYVNG
-926 TVDRVDVAKIGDDAY
+926 TVDRVDVAKLGDDVY

-950 KKELDLRDV
+950 SKELDLKDV
-959 DKGDSPQLLLYL
+959 DRGDSPQLLLYL

-976 NRNPAFE
+976 NRNAVFE
-983 KQLGVPMDRVHPA
+983 KKLGVPMDRVHPA
-996 AVRYLHAVTEKTK
+996 AVRYLHAVTEKVK
-1009 FDAPPASD
+1009 LDVPPAD
-1017 DDVLEQYEKTITQ
+1017 ADAVLEEYEKTITQ

-1038 AVFRAMDR
+1038 DVFRAMDHS
-1046 TDDHRFSPDPEQLRK
+1046 DDHRFSPDPAELRK
-1061 NAKRADRKKTVAT
+1061 KANAKKGKKLLAT
-1074 EEEFRELLEKIEEN
+1074 EQEFERLLEKIEEN
-1088 LRRDVGR
+1088 LRADVKR
-1095 MRSGCIPATPGADAC
+1095 MRSGCIPATPGTDAC
-1110 RRCKM
+1110 RYCRM
-1115 APICRKEP
+1115 ASVCRKDP
-1123 GRAREAAEDGDA
+1123 GVAFDPSEEND